1 MFTPPLNNP
10 SATRVITLRNKPKTI
25 MDKLS
30 IRKEAARI
38 AAQVEGVT
46 TRNFTATARRIEHYI
61 TGSAKLPEQY
71 NEEEKKRADIRLA
84 LRRMAED
91 EEVSQLIRDSKTNNE
106 SDFKK
111 RTLFQDNTSKA
122 NDDSGLSKEYRQSQV
137 NLAEANRY
145 MEDIRKTQELRNH
158 LNETAPYLPLS
169 CLSDLYILI
178 SEIFFF
184 RKRNPDPLTNSVNRH
199 DPAFVS
205 DLMKTFANY
214 PATKED
220 FNQAVRR
227 RHELYH
233 DLGLEP
239 EPFDKRHPHPPRDT
253 GQETVYLAP
262 GGMPSSEA
270 ESIYLQENGDKVE

>member
-1 MFTPPLNNP
+1 
-10 SATRVITLRNKPKTI
+10 

-61 TGSAKLPEQY
+61 MGSAKLPEQY
-71 NEEEKKRADIRLA
+71 NEEDVIRQTIHEAMLKMTGANDAIRKFKEMDKEFHEKYKEFA
-84 LRRMAED
+84 LPQD
-91 EEVSQLIRDSKTNNE
+91 NVSKTNE
-106 SDFKK
+106 
-111 RTLFQDNTSKA
+111 NTAMAK
-122 NDDSGLSKEYRQSQV
+122 NFRQCQMD
-137 NLAEANRY
+137 LAEANHY
-145 MEDIRKTQELRNH
+145 MENMIETQNLEKYLR
-158 LNETAPYLPLS
+158 ETLPDTPLS
-169 CLSDLYILI
+169 KCMGEMYT
-178 SEIFFF
+178 
-184 RKRNPDPLTNSVNRH
+184 PPAYHVVNRQH
-199 DPAFVS
+199 DPAFVN

-239 EPFDKRHPHPPRDT
+239 EPFDKRHPHPPCDT

>member
-1 MFTPPLNNP
+1 
-10 SATRVITLRNKPKTI
+10 

-61 TGSAKLPEQY
+61 MGSAKLPEQF
-71 NEEEKKRADIRLA
+71 NEEDVIRQTVHEAILEMTGANDVIRKFKEMDKEFHEKNK
-84 LRRMAED
+84 E
-91 EEVSQLIRDSKTNNE
+91 
-106 SDFKK
+106 F
-111 RTLFQDNTSKA
+111 TLPQDNTSKTNENTTMGRKEDLYVFSNGLVMRKPHPEPP
-122 NDDSGLSKEYRQSQV
+122 NDDKPQG
-137 NLAEANRY
+137 
-145 MEDIRKTQELRNH
+145 
-158 LNETAPYLPLS
+158 
-169 CLSDLYILI
+169 
-178 SEIFFF
+178 
-184 RKRNPDPLTNSVNRH
+184 

-205 DLMKTFANY
+205 DLMKTFVNY

-239 EPFDKRHPHPPRDT
+239 EPFDNRHPHPPCDT
-253 GQETVYLAP
+253 EKETVYLAP

>member
-1 MFTPPLNNP
+1 
-10 SATRVITLRNKPKTI
+10 

-61 TGSAKLPEQY
+61 MGSAKLPEQF
-71 NEEEKKRADIRLA
+71 NEEDVIKQTVHEAMLEMTGANDTIRKFKEMDKEFHEKYKNFA
-84 LRRMAED
+84 LP
-91 EEVSQLIRDSKTNNE
+91 
-106 SDFKK
+106 
-111 RTLFQDNTSKA
+111 QDNISKMNENTSM
-122 NDDSGLSKEYRQSQV
+122 GRKE
-137 NLAEANRY
+137 
-145 MEDIRKTQELRNH
+145 
-158 LNETAPYLPLS
+158 
-169 CLSDLYILI
+169 DLYVFSNGLVM
-178 SEIFFF
+178 
-184 RKRNPDPLTNSVNRH
+184 RKPHPEPPKDDKQQH

-220 FNQAVRR
+220 FDQAVRR

-239 EPFDKRHPHPPRDT
+239 EPFTERHPHPQCDT
-253 GQETVYLAP
+253 DQETVYLAP

>member
-1 MFTPPLNNP
+1 
-10 SATRVITLRNKPKTI
+10 

-61 TGSAKLPEQY
+61 MGSAKLPEY
-71 NEEEKKRADIRLA
+71 FSEEEQKRANIRLA
-84 LRRMAED
+84 LRRMAES
-91 EEVSQLIRDSKTNNE
+91 EEVSQLIREAKTNND

-137 NLAEANRY
+137 NLSETNRY

-178 SEIFFF
+178 SEIFSF

-205 DLMKTFANY
+205 DLMNTFANY
-214 PATKED
+214 PSTKED

-239 EPFDKRHPHPPRDT
+239 EPFDKRHPHPTCDT